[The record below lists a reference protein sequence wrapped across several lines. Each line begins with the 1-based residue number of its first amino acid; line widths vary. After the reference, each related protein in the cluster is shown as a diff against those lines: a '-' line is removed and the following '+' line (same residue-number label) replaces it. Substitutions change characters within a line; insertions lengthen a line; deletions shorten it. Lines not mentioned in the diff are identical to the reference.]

1 MEKNSSKKTI
11 LRFICIILG
20 SMIMAA
26 NIKIFVRA
34 GNLFPGGFAGLT
46 VLIQR
51 SFSEFANLEIPYS
64 VLYYSLNL
72 FPAIIGFKM
81 VGKKFTLY
89 SCAVIALSG
98 ALVDV
103 IPQQTVTFDPLLI
116 AIFGGILNGTS
127 ISIALKG
134 DASTGGTDFLAMFI
148 AKRFDTSSWN
158 YILGFN
164 VIMLVVA
171 GALFGW
177 DAALYSIIFQFV
189 STQVVNSLH
198 VKYKKVTLNIV
209 TTKADELQEQLLT
222 YTHHG
227 ITRFEGEGCYSKEH
241 VSMLYTVVSTDQLKS
256 VMKLIHDLDEHAF
269 VNVVKTQTLEGRFW
283 QQPIE

>member
-1 MEKNSSKKTI
+1 
-11 LRFICIILG
+11 
-20 SMIMAA
+20 
-26 NIKIFVRA
+26 
-34 GNLFPGGFAGLT
+34 
-46 VLIQR
+46 
-51 SFSEFANLEIPYS
+51 
-64 VLYYSLNL
+64 
-72 FPAIIGFKM
+72 
-81 VGKKFTLY
+81 
-89 SCAVIALSG
+89 
-98 ALVDV
+98 
-103 IPQQTVTFDPLLI
+103 
-116 AIFGGILNGTS
+116 
-127 ISIALKG
+127 
-134 DASTGGTDFLAMFI
+134 MFI